1 MSRRSRIWISVVGVL
16 AVVVVWGL
24 TVWGQ
29 LPPSL
34 KAPKV
39 GEKAPEFT
47 LPDTNEKPV
56 KLTELLA
63 GPEGGPR
70 PAGVLLI
77 FYRGYW

>member
-1 MSRRSRIWISVVGVL
+1 MRRRTKTWIALAGLL
-16 AVVVVWGL
+16 AVVAVWGL

-29 LPPSL
+29 LPPSTQT
-34 KAPKV
+34 PKV

-56 KLTELLA
+56 KLAELLA
-63 GPEGGPR
+63 GPEGGPK